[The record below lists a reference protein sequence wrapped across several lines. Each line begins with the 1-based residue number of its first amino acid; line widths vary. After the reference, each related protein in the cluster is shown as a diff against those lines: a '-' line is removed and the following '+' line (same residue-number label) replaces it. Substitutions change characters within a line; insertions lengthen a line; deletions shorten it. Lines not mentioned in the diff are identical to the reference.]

1 MPCNDHGPKCNGEEC
16 ANKNVDNGLMTR
28 IWGPSGWLFLHCIS
42 FGYPY
47 KIDPTNPEHLEKQ
60 NDYYRFFYY
69 LGKVMPCKYC
79 RNSYMDFF
87 TKKSPIS
94 NLGSRKEFTKWLY
107 DIHNMVNDKLGV
119 PECEI
124 PKFEEIE
131 EKYQSF
137 RASCTP
143 LTKEQRNSNSVKG
156 CTIPADGKSKR
167 SVIKVVEFDKTP
179 ETTKSNVSEI
189 KASVPK
195 SDDYFIIHKST
206 AYFTIILL
214 ILIICY
220 FVINKVFSKS
230 KK

>member
-1 MPCNDHGPKCNGEEC
+1 MPCHNHGSKCNGEEC
-16 ANKNVDNGLMTR
+16 ANKNLDNGLMTR
-28 IWGPSGWLFLHCIS
+28 IWGPSGWLFLHCVS

-87 TKKSPIS
+87 TKSSPIS
-94 NLGSRKEFTKWLY
+94 HLGSRKEFTKWLY

-119 PECEI
+119 PKCEV

-131 EKYQSF
+131 DRYQSY
-137 RASCTP
+137 RASCAP
-143 LTKEQRNSNSVKG
+143 LTTEQRNSNSVKG
-156 CTIPADGKSKR
+156 CTVPADGKSKR
-167 SVIKVVEFDKTP
+167 SVIKVVEFDKKP
-179 ETTKSNVSEI
+179 ETTKSLSPESI
-189 KASVPK
+189 PK
-195 SDDYFIIHKST
+195 SDDYFIIHKNT
-206 AYFTIILL
+206 TYFIIILIKFILL
-214 ILIICY
+214 IY
-220 FVINKVFSKS
+220 VIHKLFAKS

>member
-143 LTKEQRNSNSVKG
+143 LTKEQRNNNSVKG
-156 CTIPADGKSKR
+156 CTVPADGKSKR